1 MDDFFLDPSGYQ
13 DSRNFLPETLV
24 RPFPTCPLHQFS
36 CHGGS
41 PPTVIH
47 RVVALPPRPHGTRLS
62 LASLECLSGEINSTI
77 HRLLTTHHWQLLPQ
91 DRYRLETADSDIL
104 NQDLATR
111 QLWIV
116 SFEWA
121 KDHFKSA
128 AQQSLRSH

>member
-1 MDDFFLDPSGYQ
+1 MARDWEAIQTAYLVSLSRTNMGWKWINQLVKKVFLISWDMW
-13 DSRNFLPETLV
+13 DCCNHTL
-24 RPFPTCPLHQFS
+24 
-36 CHGGS
+36 
-41 PPTVIH
+41 H
-47 RVVALPPRPHGTRLS
+47 RGS